1 MVNEAVEQK
10 EESQKDNSEPS
21 SSDGSSHNI
30 MVIRKRNV
38 ASIKGVAD
46 HPQFSY
52 NSVYVGMKE
61 GPCIEYSID
70 NDTSL
75 LTRDDRFK
83 EFMDRPYA
91 VIPQGEKNY
100 LLVSP
105 KWTGFKAGWLE
116 SQTEAYYIFR
126 VDRYAAWSG
135 LVPAELKKDLDL
147 SPRYRSVRIEN
158 DYLVGDKSD
167 LEDAW
172 MRYRNDLVRKE
183 KDVGIRIKSAVSSRF
198 NLASNLVIDGVIP
211 WTPKVVKQSWKW
223 STDIELRQYQKEA
236 MEFFIRH
243 GSMTLVYP
251 FGSGKTYFGVQAIS
265 CISGRTLV
273 VVPSISQIAIWQK
286 YIAEHFQDPKP
297 SVGLFYG
304 VSKDKYANIIISTYE
319 SALKHLTKERFNLL
333 VFDECH
339 HFPANTYSRLA
350 FIDSNYRIGLS
361 GSPYRED
368 GRSELIYV
376 LSGYPYG
383 SNWERLFE
391 EGWVKRPEISLH
403 LTTDKLSLLQSL
415 LQTFK
420 GNTIIFCDTISI
432 GEEASRLTGLPFIHG
447 EHTLRERVQLVS
459 KYRRFICSRIF
470 DEGMDFPVIKNIIEI
485 DFLGGSR
492 RQQLQRVGRLMHSIV
507 DGTQYHLLM
516 SPDELQKHQ
525 KRLYGLYSRQFKVS
539 LTPH

>member
-1 MVNEAVEQK
+1 
-10 EESQKDNSEPS
+10 
-21 SSDGSSHNI
+21 
-30 MVIRKRNV
+30 
-38 ASIKGVAD
+38 
-46 HPQFSY
+46 
-52 NSVYVGMKE
+52 
-61 GPCIEYSID
+61 
-70 NDTSL
+70 
-75 LTRDDRFK
+75 
-83 EFMDRPYA
+83 
-91 VIPQGEKNY
+91 
-100 LLVSP
+100 
-105 KWTGFKAGWLE
+105 
-116 SQTEAYYIFR
+116 
-126 VDRYAAWSG
+126 
-135 LVPAELKKDLDL
+135 
-147 SPRYRSVRIEN
+147 
-158 DYLVGDKSD
+158 
-167 LEDAW
+167 
-172 MRYRNDLVRKE
+172 
-183 KDVGIRIKSAVSSRF
+183 
-198 NLASNLVIDGVIP
+198 
-211 WTPKVVKQSWKW
+211 
-223 STDIELRQYQKEA
+223 
-236 MEFFIRH
+236 
-243 GSMTLVYP
+243 MTLVYP

-297 SVGLFYG
+297 RVGLFYG

-459 KYRRFICSRIF
+459 KHRRFICSRIF